1 MTLLTAVGQERGDLF
16 YSADSDLCKVGYL
29 SRSIEIVRRPL
40 W

>member
-1 MTLLTAVGQERGDLF
+1 MTLLKAVRKEGGDFF

-29 SRSIEIVRRPL
+29 SRSIKIVRRPL